1 VSIPDTANGPVLEAP
16 EILVD
21 FPDPTLDTETD
32 TLLELAQPKRKEV
45 GGELTLRFLLEIGTE
60 EIPDWMIVTALEN
73 LRLLFEKLE
82 IPHESVRLDAT
93 PRRLVLR
100 ADGLPA
106 RQPDSVERVLGPPK
120 AAPPQAVAGFARK
133 QGVLPADLKVEST
146 PKGEYYTYLKKVPGR
161 NIKDILAEALPGVI
175 LGLYFPKTMYWT
187 GKGGP
192 RFIRPIRWIVALLGD
207 EIIPFEL
214 AGVHSG
220 RLTSGH
226 RRLGA
231 REIAVTTADY
241 ERRLGDHGV
250 VLSAEERR
258 NRIRRGMAGIRI
270 KPDDALL
277 ETLVY
282 LTECPTPIQGSFDP
296 QFLELP
302 EEVLITVMR
311 HHQRYFSVED
321 SGGKLAPA
329 FVAVMNIPSDPEG
342 FVRSGNERVLR
353 ARFNDARFFWETD
366 QKKKLADR
374 RPDLAHVTFQA
385 KLGSYL
391 AKTERMMQLARE
403 LGGDAHAVRA
413 AELCK
418 IDLTTELV
426 KEFTELQGVVGG
438 LYARVQGE
446 SDRVWQSIYDHYKPE
461 SMEDAIPRHRTAQ
474 IVALADK
481 LDTLRGCFGVGLIPT
496 GSRDPFALR
505 RAAQGVVRILIEGR
519 FEISLFDFLG
529 GDEALKAFFAERVRY
544 YFKDIRG
551 FAYDEINACMAASCG
566 WGNLVDLEAR
576 LERVRAMRASPDFAP
591 VAAAFKRIANILQ
604 QAKGT
609 GFTALPAGIDE
620 ALLEAGP
627 EQELYREFR
636 RIAGQP
642 IENAIARLRPKI
654 DLFFDKVL
662 VNAPDL
668 AVRQNRLTLLETLLA
683 EFSTIADFSEIV
695 TNS

>member
-1 VSIPDTANGPVLEAP
+1 MT
-16 EILVD
+16 
-21 FPDPTLDTETD
+21 TL
-32 TLLELAQPKRKEV
+32 P
-45 GGELTLRFLLEIGTE
+45 FLLEIGTE
-60 EIPDWMIVTALEN
+60 EIPDWMIPSALEN
-73 LRLLFEKLE
+73 LRLSFEKLE

-100 ADGLPA
+100 AEGLPA
-106 RQPDSVERVLGPPK
+106 RQPDSVDRVLGPPK
-120 AAPPQAVAGFARK
+120 SAPPQAVAGFARK
-133 QGVLPADLKVEST
+133 QGIQPDEMKVEST

-161 NIKDILAEALPGVI
+161 NIIDILAEALPGVI
-175 LGLYFPKTMYWT
+175 LGIYFPKTMYWT

-192 RFIRPIRWIVALLGD
+192 RFIRPIRWIVALLGED
-207 EIIPFEL
+207 IIPFEL
-214 AGVHSG
+214 AGVRSG
-220 RLTSGH
+220 ALTSGH

-241 ERRLGDHGV
+241 EQRLGHHGV

-258 NRIRRGMAGIRI
+258 NRIRAGLAGIRI
-270 KPDDALL
+270 KPDDKLL

-282 LTECPTPIQGSFDP
+282 LTECPMPIQGSFDP
-296 QFLELP
+296 RFLELP

-311 HHQRYFSVED
+311 HHQKYFSVED
-321 SGGKLAPA
+321 SDGKLAPA

-342 FVRSGNERVLR
+342 FVRRGNERVLR

-366 QKKKLADR
+366 QKKSLVARK
-374 RPDLAHVTFQA
+374 PDLANVIFQA

-391 AKTERMMQLARE
+391 AKTERMMHLASE

-413 AELCK
+413 AELSK

-446 SDRVWQSIYDHYKPE
+446 SDPVWQAIYDHYKPE
-461 SMEDAIPRHRTAQ
+461 SMEDAIPRNRTAQ

-481 LDTLRGCFGVGLIPT
+481 LDTLSGCFGVGLIPT

-519 FEISLFDFLG
+519 FDLSLLAFLG
-529 GDEALKAFFAERVRY
+529 GDEALEAFFAERVRY

-551 FAYDEINACMAASCG
+551 FAYDEINACMAASCR
-566 WGNLVDLEAR
+566 WGNLVDLETR
-576 LERVRAMRASPDFAP
+576 LERVRGLRASPDFEP
-591 VAAAFKRIANILQ
+591 LAAAFKRIANILQ

-609 GFTALPAGIDE
+609 GFTALPAGVDE
-620 ALLEAGP
+620 NLLEAGP
-627 EQELYREFR
+627 EHELYQEFR

-642 IENAIARLRPKI
+642 IENAISRLRPKI

-662 VNAPDL
+662 VNAPDP
-668 AVRQNRLTLLETLLA
+668 AVRQNRLTLLQTLLA

>member
-1 VSIPDTANGPVLEAP
+1 VSLP
-16 EILVD
+16 
-21 FPDPTLDTETD
+21 
-32 TLLELAQPKRKEV
+32 
-45 GGELTLRFLLEIGTE
+45 FLLEIGTE
-60 EIPDWMIVTALEN
+60 EIPDWMISTALEN
-73 LRLLFEKLE
+73 LRLSFEKLE

-100 ADGLPA
+100 AEGLPA
-106 RQPDSVERVLGPPK
+106 HQPDSVERVLGPPK
-120 AAPPQAVAGFARK
+120 SAPAQAVAGFARK
-133 QGVLPADLKVEST
+133 QGIQPDEMKVEST
-146 PKGEYYTYLKKVPGR
+146 PKGEYYTYLKQVPGR
-161 NIKDILAEALPGVI
+161 NIIDLLAESLPGVI
-175 LGLYFPKTMYWT
+175 LSLYFPKTMYWT
-187 GKGGP
+187 GRGGP

-207 EIIPFEL
+207 DIIPFEL
-214 AGVHSG
+214 AGVRAG
-220 RLTSGH
+220 ALTSGH

-231 REIAVTTADY
+231 REIAVTTSDY
-241 ERRLGDHGV
+241 QQRLSDHGV
-250 VLSAEERR
+250 ILSAEERR
-258 NRIRRGMAGIRI
+258 NRIRSGMTGIRI
-270 KPDDALL
+270 KPDDKLL

-282 LTECPTPIQGSFDP
+282 LTECPMPIQGSFDP

-311 HHQRYFSVED
+311 HHQRYFSVQDAE
-321 SGGKLAPA
+321 GKLAPQ
-329 FVAVMNIPSDPEG
+329 FVAVMNIASDPEG
-342 FVRSGNERVLR
+342 FVRRGNERVLR

-366 QKKKLADR
+366 QKKSLSDR
-374 RPDLAHVTFQA
+374 KPDLANVTFQA

-391 AKTERMMQLARE
+391 AKTERMMQLAAE

-446 SDRVWQSIYDHYKPE
+446 SEPVWQAIYDHYKPE
-461 SMEDAIPRHRTAQ
+461 SMDDAIPRHRTAQ

-519 FEISLFDFLG
+519 FDISLFDFIG
-529 GDEALKAFFAERVRY
+529 DDEALRAFFAERVRY

-551 FAYDEINACMAASCG
+551 FAYDEINACMAATPNPSRDREG
-566 WGNLVDLEAR
+566 AVSSSASWGNLVDLEAR
-576 LERVRAMRASPDFAP
+576 LERVRGLRASPDFEP
-591 VAAAFKRIANILQ
+591 LAAAFKRIANILE
-604 QAKGT
+604 QAKEK
-609 GFTALPAGIDE
+609 GFTPLPSGIDE

-627 EQELYREFR
+627 ERELYEEFR

-642 IENAIARLRPKI
+642 IENVISRLRPKI

-662 VNAPDL
+662 VNTPDP
-668 AVRQNRLTLLETLLA
+668 AVRQNRLTLLQTLLA

>member
-1 VSIPDTANGPVLEAP
+1 VTATHP
-16 EILVD
+16 
-21 FPDPTLDTETD
+21 LD
-32 TLLELAQPKRKEV
+32 ELAQPERQKA
-45 GGELTLRFLLEIGTE
+45 GGEATLPFLLEIGTE
-60 EIPDWMIVTALEN
+60 EIPDWMIPTALEN
-73 LRLLFEKLE
+73 LRMSFEKLE

-100 ADGLPA
+100 AEGLPA

-120 AAPPQAVAGFARK
+120 SAPPQAVAGFARK
-133 QGVLPADLKVEST
+133 QGVLLADLKLEST

-161 NIKDILAEALPGVI
+161 NIIDILAEALPGLI

-192 RFIRPIRWIVALLGD
+192 RFIRPIRWIVALLA
-207 EIIPFEL
+207 EAIIPFEL
-214 AGVHSG
+214 AGVRSG
-220 RLTSGH
+220 ALTSGH

-250 VLSAEERR
+250 ILSAEERR
-258 NRIRRGMAGIRI
+258 DRIRRGMAGIRI
-270 KPDDALL
+270 KPDDKLL

-282 LTECPTPIQGSFDP
+282 LTECPMPIQGSFDP

-302 EEVLITVMR
+302 EEVLVTVMR
-311 HHQRYFSVED
+311 HHQRYFSVQD
-321 SGGKLAPA
+321 SEGKLAPA

-342 FVRSGNERVLR
+342 FVRRGNERVLR

-366 QKKKLADR
+366 QK
-374 RPDLAHVTFQA
+374 RPFAGRKQDLANVTFQA

-391 AKTERMMQLARE
+391 AKTERMMQLAAE

-446 SDRVWQSIYDHYKPE
+446 SEPVWQAIYDHYKPE
-461 SMEDAIPRHRTAQ
+461 SMEDAIPRNRTAQ

-519 FEISLFDFLG
+519 FPLSLFDFI
-529 GDEALKAFFAERVRY
+529 GDDESLKAFFAERVRY

-566 WGNLVDLEAR
+566 WGNLVDLEGR
-576 LERVRAMRASPDFAP
+576 LERVRGLRASPDFEP
-591 VAAAFKRIANILQ
+591 LAAAFKRIANILQ

-609 GFTALPAGIDE
+609 GFTALPSGIDE
-620 ALLEAGP
+620 SLLEAGP
-627 EQELYREFR
+627 ERELYHEFR

-642 IENAIARLRPKI
+642 IENAISHLRPKI

-662 VNAPDL
+662 VNAPDP
-668 AVRQNRLTLLETLLA
+668 AVRQNRLTLLQTLLA